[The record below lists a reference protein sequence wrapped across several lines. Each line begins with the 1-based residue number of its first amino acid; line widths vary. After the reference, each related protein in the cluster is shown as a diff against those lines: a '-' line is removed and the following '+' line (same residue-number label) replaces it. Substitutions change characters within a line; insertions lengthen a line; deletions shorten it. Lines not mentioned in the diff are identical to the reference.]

1 LPPTARIVTLPPMA
15 WALFA
20 TPWGEFSARAEGA
33 TVVELRFPGSPGG
46 ELGPRTPIV
55 ERLARELSEYLRG
68 KRREFGVP
76 TRAGG
81 TSFQQA
87 VWNELVKIPYGTTIT
102 YGELAARVGRPRSA
116 RAVGQAVG
124 ANPIPIL
131 IPCHRV
137 LPAGGGVGGF
147 STGEEW
153 KVRLLALEGASPYR
167 EKSSPR

>member
-1 LPPTARIVTLPPMA
+1 M
-15 WALFA
+15 
-20 TPWGEFSARAEGA
+20 
-33 TVVELRFPGSPGG
+33 VELRFPGSPGG

-55 ERLARELSEYLRG
+55 EQLARELTEYLCG
-68 KRREFGVP
+68 TRRKFGVP

-81 TSFQQA
+81 TPFQQA

-102 YGELAARVGRPRSA
+102 YGDLAARVGRPRAA

-137 LPAGGGVGGF
+137 LPAGGGGGGF
-147 STGEEW
+147 SAGEEW

-167 EKSSPR
+167 EKASPR

>member
-1 LPPTARIVTLPPMA
+1 MA
-15 WALFA
+15 WALIA
-20 TPWGEFSARAEGA
+20 TPWGEFSARVEGA
-33 TVVELRFPGSPGG
+33 NVVELRFPGSPGG
-46 ELGPRTPIV
+46 ELGPRTPIA

-81 TSFQQA
+81 TPFQQS
-87 VWNELVKIPYGTTIT
+87 VWNELGKIPYGATIT
-102 YGELAARVGRPRSA
+102 YRELAARVGRPRAA

-137 LPAGGGVGGF
+137 LPAGGDVGGF
-147 STGEEW
+147 SAGTDW
-153 KVRLLALEGASPYR
+153 KVRLLALEGASP
-167 EKSSPR
+167 